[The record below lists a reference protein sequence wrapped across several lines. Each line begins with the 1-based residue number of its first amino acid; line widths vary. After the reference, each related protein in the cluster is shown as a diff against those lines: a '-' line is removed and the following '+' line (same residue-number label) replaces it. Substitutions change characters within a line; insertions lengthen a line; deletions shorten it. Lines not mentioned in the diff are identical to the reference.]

1 MVQRVEAVAR
11 RWQWW
16 QRSLGLGLGL
26 SLLLSLLLHALALI
40 PLSSLRWQGS
50 EAGVAIT
57 DGREL
62 SARFYTPQV
71 AQRVTPATAAKRY
84 VPPTR
89 QQLQAEQA
97 AAASGDAA
105 RPVADRAGSD
115 NAGSDKAG
123 SDKAVTDAAPVPAP
137 ASTPVPTQA
146 ALLAEAAS
154 QPGDAGRPA
163 LRAAAEVQPLGKP
176 VAANAQPLPPRR
188 IEVQWELVA
197 YGMALGD
204 IKDVLE
210 HDGVNYQLQS
220 EMRGKGLLSLM
231 RRGQRSRASR
241 GAIDGGLLPKD
252 FVDEYEGTR
261 SQAQFDHAHAR
272 LVLTRGSETR
282 TETLSGA
289 AYDSLSFLYS
299 FAFAFPLASTEP
311 GSKLRVSVSDGR
323 SNPSYSYQ
331 VAGWALLKTAMGERE
346 TLHLVKEKPPG
357 DERGAEIWLSPKDG
371 WLPLRVLLT
380 EKNGSTLDQ
389 TAVRIAR

>member
-1 MVQRVEAVAR
+1 MLQGGEAVAR
-11 RWQWW
+11 RWQWL
-16 QRSLGLGLGL
+16 QRGLGLGLLL

-40 PLSSLRWQGS
+40 PLSSLRWQGPQ
-50 EAGVAIT
+50 EGVAII

-71 AQRVTPATAAKRY
+71 VQRVKPAAAAKRY

-89 QQLQAEQA
+89 QKLQAEQA
-97 AAASGDAA
+97 AAASGDVTGS
-105 RPVADRAGSD
+105 VAERAGSD
-115 NAGSDKAG
+115 NAMS
-123 SDKAVTDAAPVPAP
+123 DAAPVPASAP
-137 ASTPVPTQA
+137 TPVPTQA
-146 ALLAEAAS
+146 ALLAEASA
-154 QPGDAGRPA
+154 QPSDVGRPA
-163 LRAAAEVQPLGKP
+163 LRVAAEAQPLGKP
-176 VAANAQPLPPRR
+176 VAANAPTLPPRR

-231 RRGQRSRASR
+231 RRGQRSRSSR
-241 GAIDGGLLPKD
+241 GVIDGGLLPKD

>member
-1 MVQRVEAVAR
+1 MVQGGEAVAR

-16 QRSLGLGLGL
+16 QRSLGWG
-26 SLLLSLLLHALALI
+26 LLLSLLLHALALI

-50 EAGVAIT
+50 EAGVTIN

-71 AQRVTPATAAKRY
+71 VQRVTPATAAKRY

-115 NAGSDKAG
+115 NAGSDKA
-123 SDKAVTDAAPVPAP
+123 VTDAAAVPAP

-176 VAANAQPLPPRR
+176 AAANAQSLPPRR

-231 RRGQRSRASR
+231 RRGQRSRSSR

-389 TAVRIAR
+389 MAVRIAR

>member
-1 MVQRVEAVAR
+1 
-11 RWQWW
+11 
-16 QRSLGLGLGL
+16 
-26 SLLLSLLLHALALI
+26 
-40 PLSSLRWQGS
+40 
-50 EAGVAIT
+50 
-57 DGREL
+57 
-62 SARFYTPQV
+62 
-71 AQRVTPATAAKRY
+71 VTPATAAKRY

-115 NAGSDKAG
+115 NVGSESAG

-137 ASTPVPTQA
+137 ASAPVPTQA

-176 VAANAQPLPPRR
+176 VVTTAVTLPPRR

-231 RRGQRSRASR
+231 RRGQRSRSSR

>member
-1 MVQRVEAVAR
+1 MVQGGEVVAR
-11 RWQWW
+11 RWQWL
-16 QRSLGLGLGL
+16 QRSLGWG
-26 SLLLSLLLHALALI
+26 LLLSLLLHALALI

-115 NAGSDKAG
+115 NAGSDKA
-123 SDKAVTDAAPVPAP
+123 VTDAAPVPAP

-154 QPGDAGRPA
+154 QPSDAGRPA

-231 RRGQRSRASR
+231 RRGQRSRSSR

-389 TAVRIAR
+389 MAVRIAR

>member
-1 MVQRVEAVAR
+1 MVQGGEVVAR
-11 RWQWW
+11 RWQWL
-16 QRSLGLGLGL
+16 QRSLGWG
-26 SLLLSLLLHALALI
+26 LLLSLLLHALALI

-115 NAGSDKAG
+115 NAGSDKA
-123 SDKAVTDAAPVPAP
+123 VTDAAPVPAP

-154 QPGDAGRPA
+154 QPSDAGRPA

-231 RRGQRSRASR
+231 RRGQRSRSSR

-346 TLHLVKEKPPG
+346 TLHLVKEKPTG

>member
-1 MVQRVEAVAR
+1 MAQGGEAVAR
-11 RWQWW
+11 RWQCL
-16 QRSLGLGLGL
+16 QRSLGLGLLL

-105 RPVADRAGSD
+105 RPVADRAGSE
-115 NAGSDKAG
+115 NAGSDKAL
-123 SDKAVTDAAPVPAP
+123 TDAAPVAAP

-154 QPGDAGRPA
+154 QPSDAGRPA

-176 VAANAQPLPPRR
+176 AAANAQPLPPRR

-231 RRGQRSRASR
+231 RRGQRSRSSR

>member
-1 MVQRVEAVAR
+1 MVQGGEVVAR
-11 RWQWW
+11 RWQWL
-16 QRSLGLGLGL
+16 QRSLGWG
-26 SLLLSLLLHALALI
+26 LLLSLLLHALALI

-154 QPGDAGRPA
+154 QPSDAGRPA

-231 RRGQRSRASR
+231 RRGQRSRSSR

-389 TAVRIAR
+389 MAVRIAR

>member
-1 MVQRVEAVAR
+1 MVQGGEAVAR
-11 RWQWW
+11 RWQCL
-16 QRSLGLGLGL
+16 QRSLGWG
-26 SLLLSLLLHALALI
+26 LLLSLLLHALALI

-115 NAGSDKAG
+115 NAGSDKA
-123 SDKAVTDAAPVPAP
+123 VTDAAPVPAP

-154 QPGDAGRPA
+154 QPSDAGRPA

-231 RRGQRSRASR
+231 RRGQRSRSSR

-389 TAVRIAR
+389 MAVRIAR

>member
-1 MVQRVEAVAR
+1 MVQGVEAVAR
-11 RWQWW
+11 RWQWL
-16 QRSLGLGLGL
+16 QRSLGLGLG
-26 SLLLSLLLHALALI
+26 LSLLLHALALI

-71 AQRVTPATAAKRY
+71 VQRVTPATAAKRY

-115 NAGSDKAG
+115 NVGSDKAG
-123 SDKAVTDAAPVPAP
+123 SDNAVTDAAPVPAP

-176 VAANAQPLPPRR
+176 VVATAVTLPPRR

-231 RRGQRSRASR
+231 RRGQRSRSSR

-323 SNPSYSYQ
+323 SNPFYSYQ

>member
-1 MVQRVEAVAR
+1 MVQGGEVVAR
-11 RWQWW
+11 RWQWL
-16 QRSLGLGLGL
+16 QRSLGWG
-26 SLLLSLLLHALALI
+26 LLLSLLLHALALI

-154 QPGDAGRPA
+154 QPSDAGRPA

-389 TAVRIAR
+389 MAVRIAR

>member
-1 MVQRVEAVAR
+1 MVQGGEVVAR
-11 RWQWW
+11 RWQWL
-16 QRSLGLGLGL
+16 QRSLGWG
-26 SLLLSLLLHALALI
+26 LLLSLLLHALALI

-115 NAGSDKAG
+115 NAGSDKA
-123 SDKAVTDAAPVPAP
+123 VTDAAPVPAP

-154 QPGDAGRPA
+154 QPSDAGRPA

-231 RRGQRSRASR
+231 RRGQRSRSSR

>member
-1 MVQRVEAVAR
+1 MAQARQEGTR
-11 RWQWW
+11 RWQWL
-16 QRSLGLGLGL
+16 QRGLWLA
-26 SLLLSLLLHALALI
+26 LLLSLLLHALALI
-40 PLSSLRWQGS
+40 PLSSLRWP
-50 EAGVAIT
+50 APDAVVALS

-71 AQRVTPATAAKRY
+71 APRIAPAAAARRY

-97 AAASGDAA
+97 AAAADDAT
-105 RPVADRAGSD
+105 RPVAER
-115 NAGSDKAG
+115 AGSDKAL
-123 SDKAVTDAAPVPAP
+123 TDVAPVPAS

-146 ALLAEAAS
+146 TLLAEAAA
-154 QPGDAGRPA
+154 QPSDAGRPE
-163 LRAAAEVQPLGKP
+163 LRAAAEAQPLSKP
-176 VAANAQPLPPRR
+176 VAATALTLPPRR

-231 RRGQRSRASR
+231 RRGQRSRSSR
-241 GAIDGGLLPKD
+241 GVIDGGLLPKD

-282 TETLSGA
+282 SETLSGA

>member
-115 NAGSDKAG
+115 NAGSDKA
-123 SDKAVTDAAPVPAP
+123 VTDAAPVPAP

-154 QPGDAGRPA
+154 QPSDAGRPA

-231 RRGQRSRASR
+231 RRGQRSRSSR

-389 TAVRIAR
+389 MAVRIAR

>member
-1 MVQRVEAVAR
+1 MAQGGEAVAR
-11 RWQWW
+11 RWQCL
-16 QRSLGLGLGL
+16 QRSLGLGLLL

-115 NAGSDKAG
+115 NAGSDKA
-123 SDKAVTDAAPVPAP
+123 VTDAAPVAAP

-154 QPGDAGRPA
+154 QPSDAGRPA

-231 RRGQRSRASR
+231 RRGQRSRSSR

-346 TLHLVKEKPPG
+346 TLHLVKEKPTG

-389 TAVRIAR
+389 MAVRIAR

>member
-1 MVQRVEAVAR
+1 MAQGGEAVAR
-11 RWQWW
+11 RWQCL
-16 QRSLGLGLGL
+16 QRSLGLGLLL

-105 RPVADRAGSD
+105 RPVADRAGSE
-115 NAGSDKAG
+115 NAGSDKAL
-123 SDKAVTDAAPVPAP
+123 TDAAPVAAP

-176 VAANAQPLPPRR
+176 AAANAQPLPPRR

-231 RRGQRSRASR
+231 RRGQRSRSSR

-389 TAVRIAR
+389 MAVRIAR

>member
-1 MVQRVEAVAR
+1 MVQGGEVVAR
-11 RWQWW
+11 RWQWL
-16 QRSLGLGLGL
+16 QRSLGWG
-26 SLLLSLLLHALALI
+26 LLLSLLLHALALI

-176 VAANAQPLPPRR
+176 VVATAVTLPPRR

>member
-1 MVQRVEAVAR
+1 
-11 RWQWW
+11 
-16 QRSLGLGLGL
+16 
-26 SLLLSLLLHALALI
+26 
-40 PLSSLRWQGS
+40 
-50 EAGVAIT
+50 
-57 DGREL
+57 
-62 SARFYTPQV
+62 
-71 AQRVTPATAAKRY
+71 

-115 NAGSDKAG
+115 NAGSDKA
-123 SDKAVTDAAPVPAP
+123 VTDAAPVAAP

-154 QPGDAGRPA
+154 QPSDAGRPA

-231 RRGQRSRASR
+231 RRGQRSRSSR

-389 TAVRIAR
+389 MAVRIAR

>member
-1 MVQRVEAVAR
+1 MVQGGEVVAR
-11 RWQWW
+11 RWQWL
-16 QRSLGLGLGL
+16 QRSLGWG
-26 SLLLSLLLHALALI
+26 LLLSLLLHALALI

-115 NAGSDKAG
+115 NAGSDKA
-123 SDKAVTDAAPVPAP
+123 VTDAAPVPAP

-154 QPGDAGRPA
+154 QPSDAGRPA

-176 VAANAQPLPPRR
+176 VVATAVTLPPRR

-231 RRGQRSRASR
+231 RRGQRSRSSR

-389 TAVRIAR
+389 MAVRIAR

>member
-1 MVQRVEAVAR
+1 MVQGGEVVAR
-11 RWQWW
+11 RWQWL
-16 QRSLGLGLGL
+16 QRSLGWG
-26 SLLLSLLLHALALI
+26 LLLSLLLHALALI

-115 NAGSDKAG
+115 NAGSDKA
-123 SDKAVTDAAPVPAP
+123 VTDAAPVAAP

-154 QPGDAGRPA
+154 QPSDAGRPA

-231 RRGQRSRASR
+231 RRGQRSRSSR

-389 TAVRIAR
+389 MAVRIAR

>member
-1 MVQRVEAVAR
+1 MVQGGEVVAR
-11 RWQWW
+11 RWQWL
-16 QRSLGLGLGL
+16 QRSLGLGLLL

-115 NAGSDKAG
+115 NAGSDKA
-123 SDKAVTDAAPVPAP
+123 VTDAAPVPAP

-154 QPGDAGRPA
+154 QPSDAGRPA

-231 RRGQRSRASR
+231 RRGQRSRSSR

>member
-1 MVQRVEAVAR
+1 MAQGGEAVAR
-11 RWQWW
+11 RWQCL
-16 QRSLGLGLGL
+16 QRSLGLGLLL

-105 RPVADRAGSD
+105 RPVADRAGSE
-115 NAGSDKAG
+115 NAGSDKAL
-123 SDKAVTDAAPVPAP
+123 TDAAPVAAP

-154 QPGDAGRPA
+154 QPSDAGRPA

-176 VAANAQPLPPRR
+176 AAANAQPLPPRR

-231 RRGQRSRASR
+231 RRGQRSRSSR

-389 TAVRIAR
+389 MAVRIAR